1 MTTPNPNDPTNGRFN
16 RPPDEPIYIDPITHQ
31 QLYMDPVT
39 GQLRYEPVG
48 GSEPTSGVAPGST
61 PPGYQPYPPGQQQYP
76 PGQQQYPPQYG
87 YPGYGYGYPYAAPRS
102 TNGLAVASL
111 ITSVVGLAT
120 FLCYG
125 IGIAAGVVGAILGHV
140 SRRQIRSTG
149 QDGAGLALAGIIV
162 GWIAAAIGVLGV
174 LLLVAIQR

>member
-1 MTTPNPNDPTNGRFN
+1 MTTPNPNDPTNSQFN

-39 GQLRYEPVG
+39 GQLRYEPPG
-48 GSEPTSGVAPGST
+48 GSGPTSGVAPGST
-61 PPGYQPYPPGQQQYP
+61 PPHPGYPPPQPGQQPYPPP
-76 PGQQQYPPQYG
+76 YG

-140 SRRQIRSTG
+140 ARRQIRSTG

-174 LLLVAIQR
+174 LLLVAVQR